1 MLKKVASTLL
11 IAMIAVV
18 AQADLFVFR
27 ANLNTAQEVRT
38 PPVPTDAYGLGRLK
52 VYTDTN
58 GLIYYEGFLEARK
71 LAGAPTG
78 FHIHRGAFGT
88 NGPVVVDFL
97 DQFVQTVDL
106 GNGNRNIYFKGRITD
121 RTVSGTLVTRFQIL
135 DAIRAGNG
143 YLNVHNSSF
152 PSGEIRGQ
160 LAEVIAP

>member
-27 ANLNTAQEVRT
+27 ANLTTGQEIQT
-38 PPVPTDAYGLGRLK
+38 PAVTTPAFGLGRLK

-58 GLIYYEGFLEARK
+58 GLVYYEGFLEARK
-71 LAGAPTG
+71 LSGAPTG
-78 FHIHRGAFGT
+78 FHIHRAAAGS

-97 DQFVQTVDL
+97 SQFVQTVDL
-106 GNGNRNIYFKGRITD
+106 GGGNRNIYFRGRITD
-121 RTVSGTLVTRFQIL
+121 RTVGGVLVTRFQIL

-143 YLNVHNSSF
+143 YFNVHNASF
-152 PSGEIRGQ
+152 PAGEIRGQ